1 MKTIEKPK
9 FLNSSQQPWLILL
22 SAIVILPISIFL
34 VSQSFSVSN
43 SEYQNYYDKMLELE
57 ELEADFER
65 EILKSRYELYSSYD
79 RLVEN
84 LERQRALEAE
94 LQKIPRF
101 VNFKNRQ
108 TIEKNLAEKFENL
121 DEKEELSERFKSRNA
136 LLKNSLRYLP
146 LLTTQVET
154 QYNPSFNPEVFSSL
168 KTTLE
173 GLIRNL
179 LLYDISVDDQLTS
192 NINTLT
198 NQLLDIDI
206 KNKVRPENFPTE
218 KIISHANIIL
228 NTKPQ
233 VESLTTQ
240 LLSLSYRSTAD
251 LEQIFKQSYQQAIQ
265 RVKVYRVL
273 TVAWFLGLLGLSNYL
288 WWERSSERKEPS
300 LTGIKQRLEEIL
312 GEITYIQTDSS
323 SVSNSNLSDS
333 RSYLSRLEP
342 YEKELE
348 QLASRIRQTSDYWQT
363 QDSQIQQQIQNL
375 KHQIET
381 AKQEKEKTIA
391 KAKETKLNQQIIQL
405 SAALEQVRTQKQTLQ
420 MESPPPEASIAHLSL
435 LTKQQRQIVTPSMGE
450 RLQTILSRTLK
461 ERESQLID
469 FQSTPELIQLSFCHP
484 PKIQLSQLVLHLKSV
499 ASTCLYEEF
508 PDRLQD
514 FQDITEPGDIWSET
528 YFLTISDA
536 SANREE
542 VQAQ

>member
-1 MKTIEKPK
+1 MKKIEKLK
-9 FLNSSQQPWLILL
+9 VLKSSQPLWLILS
-22 SAIVILPISIFL
+22 SAIVLIPISIFL
-34 VSQSFSVSN
+34 VSQSLSVSN
-43 SEYQNYYDKMLELE
+43 SEYQKYYDKMLELE

-84 LERQRALEAE
+84 LDRQRALEE
-94 LQKIPRF
+94 DLSKIPRF

-108 TIEKNLAEKFENL
+108 IIEKNLAKKFETL
-121 DEKEELSERFKSRNA
+121 DEKEELSERFKSQNA

-146 LLTTQVET
+146 LLTSQVEFQEKT
-154 QYNPSFNPEVFSSL
+154 ALKPEVFSSL
-168 KTTLE
+168 KATLE

-179 LLYDISVDDQLTS
+179 LLYNISVDRQLTA
-192 NINTLT
+192 NINRLN

-206 KNKVRPENFPTE
+206 KNKVKTEDFPTE
-218 KIISHANIIL
+218 KVISHASIIL

-240 LLSLSYRSTAD
+240 LLSSSERPAED
-251 LEQIFKQSYQQAIQ
+251 LEKIFKKSYQQAIQ

-273 TVAWFLGLLGLSNYL
+273 TVAWFLGLLGLGNYL

-300 LTGIKQRLEEIL
+300 LTGIKQRIDEIL
-312 GEITYIQTDSS
+312 GEINYIQTDSS
-323 SVSNSNLSDS
+323 SALNSNVSDS
-333 RSYLSRLEP
+333 RSYISRLEP

-348 QLASRIRQTSDYWQT
+348 QLAIRVRKTSDYWQT
-363 QDSQIQQQIQNL
+363 QDSQLQQQIQNL

-381 AKQEKEKTIA
+381 AKQEKEKTVTQ
-391 KAKETKLNQQIIQL
+391 AKETQLNQQILQL

-420 MESPPPEASIAHLSL
+420 MESPPEEPIAHLSL

-450 RLQTILSRTLK
+450 RLQTILRRTLK
-461 ERESQLID
+461 ERECQLLD
-469 FQSTPELIQLSFCHP
+469 FQSTPELIQLSFFHP